1 MIWKRL
7 PRTLPFFKA
16 RFQSPI
22 FRSVGTIEATSVAP
36 KKNRFIVGLL
46 TAVPIICFGLGTWQ
60 VKRRE
65 WKVGIIDTLTEK
77 LKQKPVPLPTNLQES
92 EIQDKEW
99 TKLALKGTFCNDQE
113 MLVGPRTKDGNTG
126 YHVVTPFVLEDGR
139 RILVNRGWISKSLSD
154 PSLRDSAAIP
164 TNTVQIEGLLRKHT
178 EKPKLMINN
187 DPSTG
192 SFFFLDVHEFAGLK
206 NTLPILVTQLGP
218 ELTQSDEASLIQKGI
233 PLGHPPRVEIFNRHT
248 EYIITWYSLS
258 LLSAIMLYVYF
269 RRGSGTVSLT
279 SAYERSRVRL

>member
-1 MIWKRL
+1 MLWKRL
-7 PRTLPFFKA
+7 PRTFPSLKS

-22 FRSVGTIEATSVAP
+22 YRSIGTIEATSVAP
-36 KKNRFIVGLL
+36 KTNKFIVGLL
-46 TAVPIICFGLGTWQ
+46 TAVPVICFGLGTWQ

-65 WKVGIIDTLTEK
+65 WKVGIIDTLTSK
-77 LKQKPVPLPTNLQES
+77 LKQDAIPLPANLDEK
-92 EIQDKEW
+92 EIQAKEW
-99 TKLALKGTFCNDQE
+99 TKIALKGTFCNDQE
-113 MLVGPRTKDGNTG
+113 MLVGPRTKDGSPG

-139 RILVNRGWISKSLSD
+139 RVLVNRGWISKSLGD

-178 EKPKLMINN
+178 EKPKLMVNN

-192 SFFFLDVHEFAGLK
+192 SFFFLDVHEFANLK
-206 NTLPILVTQLGP
+206 NTLPILITQLGS
-218 ELTQSDEASLIQKGI
+218 ELPPFEEADLVRKGI
-233 PLGHPPRVEIFNRHT
+233 PLGHPHHVEIFNRHT

-258 LLSAIMLYVYF
+258 LLSAIMLYIYF

-279 SAYERSRVRL
+279 SAYERSKVRV